1 MTQAPPPQQ
10 PQQVLVVAKPKSGLA
25 IAAMVLGLSGII
37 PFLGVLTGL
46 TGAILGVVSLAKGA
60 GRKGMALTGVI
71 AGVVLPTIGTLT
83 LMVAVLVPALGRARE
98 LSRRVWCASN
108 LNAIVKG
115 ATLHQEAN
123 DDGAWPADPKM
134 LIGERSIS
142 AGHLQCPSADSG
154 RKMDF
159 FYLAPAEPDPPV
171 GTIIACDLP
180 GNHDGEG
187 RNVVYADS
195 HVEWTTEQ
203 GLQLELAD
211 PLNTRFAQAL
221 KKAEG
226 P

>member
-1 MTQAPPPQQ
+1 MDESPQTPQPDQPAPE
-10 PQQVLVVAKPKSGLA
+10 AKSKQSQLPGAAFALA
-25 IAAMVLGLSGII
+25 FAGCVLGIMHFI
-37 PFLGVLTGL
+37 ALGLVFVLI
-46 TGAILGVVSLAKGA
+46 GAVCAVVSLVRGL
-60 GRKGMALTGVI
+60 RPRWVALAAVVVCGV
-71 AGVVLPTIGTLT
+71 GVPLVLSDWHRL
-83 LMVAVLVPALGRARE
+83 RSRE
-98 LSRRVWCASN
+98 LARRVWCASN

-115 ATLHQEAN
+115 ATMHQEAN

-211 PLNTRFAQAL
+211 PLNTRFAEAL

-226 P
+226 E